1 MHKLAQTRSSFNLSL
16 LGYFVCIFF
25 LSFLFVCLLLMWAIF
40 NFYWICYNIA
50 SVLCL
55 VFDLEA
61 CGWDLILA
69 SQLGIKPVLP
79 ALENEVFKPLDHQGN
94 PIASEKKAY

>member
-94 PIASEKKAY
+94 PNPPL